1 MRHFSHAKLIFGTS
15 TLACAVLT
23 LCLSASPVYAQFATL
38 EGEIF
43 ESRTGGNVQA
53 AISCEKGTISLSNVT
68 GPAVGPLPGTFWEL
82 VQMTFIPKTGTI
94 EQLGVKFQIYD
105 ARGTVVS
112 YGVKNLVEGTVTCV
126 FDPVTGGQTF
136 SVKAALSY
144 EAYMYDVIADVG
156 DATLEIIGTV
166 DKGQSLKPFQF
177 TEIFHSSRLVNT
189 VGKVTGGGRNN
200 ETTGSGVTFGFNA
213 QNTDDG
219 LKGTGLV
226 IDRNV
231 GVRIKILTVEAFAQ
245 TDTWAAFTGKA
256 EVNGILEDY
265 RIDVDDLAEPG
276 SGSDTFKITTDSY
289 VSSGVLTGGNIQ
301 IHK

>member
-1 MRHFSHAKLIFGTS
+1 MYHTNYSKLNFGAS
-15 TLACAVLT
+15 TVAGAVLT
-23 LCLSASPVYAQFATL
+23 LCVSVAPAYAQVATL

-43 ESRTGGNVQA
+43 ESRSGGTVQA
-53 AISCEKGTISLSNVT
+53 AISCEQARISLFNIT
-68 GPAVGPLPGTFWEL
+68 GPAVGPVPGTFTEF
-82 VQMTFIPKTGTI
+82 VQITFSPRTGAI
-94 EQLGVKFQIYD
+94 EQLSLKFQIYD
-105 ARGTVVS
+105 AAGTLVS
-112 YGVKNLVEGTVTCV
+112 HGVKSLVEGTVTCV

-144 EAYMYDVIADVG
+144 QAYMNGMIDEG
-156 DATLEIIGTV
+156 DATLEIVGTA
-166 DKGQSLKPFQF
+166 DKRQSLKPFQF

-200 ETTGSGVTFGFNA
+200 ETTGRGVTFGFNA

-219 LKGTGLV
+219 MKGNGLV

-231 GVRIKILTVEAFAQ
+231 GVRIKILTIEAFAQ
-245 TDTWAAFTGKA
+245 AGTWAAFTGKA

-265 RIDVDDLAEPG
+265 RIDVDDLAESG
-276 SGSDTFKITTDSY
+276 TGSDTFKITTDSY